1 MFFRCGGMVLAL
13 LTTSTLIKVLGA
25 SNYGVWA
32 TLVSL
37 LAWIQLS
44 DFGVGYALKNRIAAS
59 SSSDELLDLV
69 SGVFQ
74 FFLLVSVGLALVFW
88 IVGDHLKIVRDYP
101 NEARVL
107 YVATFI
113 FFPLTIGT
121 SVLQGLRKTS
131 ISSAFGFA
139 QSALWLICVMAFMW
153 LAGSVIELTWVY
165 VATVVMISLLQF
177 IVAMNGLSNTQEK
190 WSKQILKI
198 RNFKLALPLLGIG
211 VRFILLQMS
220 SVVLF
225 SLGTYLTYSNLSAE
239 EAAKFDV
246 MFKFFQVP
254 LTVFSMI
261 ISVYWVEIAR
271 DISLENASGLTRKYK
286 QLLLMSLGIA
296 LLIFVFAFAVMP
308 TLINAYSGNRIQ
320 CTNIESITFGAL
332 IVVQIFAYS
341 GAVFLNAAEILK
353 GQIALAILAAS
364 LLIPVAKYFFGIGFG
379 VVSVPLATA
388 ILISPSLIYCNWK
401 AYSCVIKKNS

>member
-1 MFFRCGGMVLAL
+1 
-13 LTTSTLIKVLGA
+13 
-25 SNYGVWA
+25 
-32 TLVSL
+32 
-37 LAWIQLS
+37 
-44 DFGVGYALKNRIAAS
+44 
-59 SSSDELLDLV
+59 
-69 SGVFQ
+69 
-74 FFLLVSVGLALVFW
+74 
-88 IVGDHLKIVRDYP
+88 
-101 NEARVL
+101 
-107 YVATFI
+107 
-113 FFPLTIGT
+113 
-121 SVLQGLRKTS
+121 LRKTS